1 MIPAYL
7 EEENLRIL
15 LPRITAVLAREGA
28 AYEILVID
36 TVRPLDATEEAC
48 RTLGARCVRR
58 APSDSF
64 GSAVRTGIEQARG
77 EWVLFM
83 DADGSHT
90 PEFIPRLLERRADSD
105 VVIASRYVEG
115 GYTENA
121 RLLIAMSRLVNICYG
136 VVLGIHL
143 KDISNSFKL
152 YRKELLGDL
161 ALRAD
166 NFDVIEE
173 MLFKI
178 VRRHPGV
185 RMTEVTFTFKRRMFG
200 DTKRNL
206 VSFTATYVFT
216 LLRLRFRLR

>member
-15 LPRITAVLAREGA
+15 LPRITEVMAREGA
-28 AYEILVID
+28 PYEVVVVD
-36 TVRPLDATEEAC
+36 TVKALDATEEAC
-48 RTLGARCVRR
+48 RLHGARCVRR

-64 GSAVRTGIEQARG
+64 GSAVRTGIEEARG
-77 EWVLFM
+77 DWVLFM
-83 DADGSHT
+83 DADGSHP
-90 PEFIPRLLERRADSD
+90 PEFIPRLLERRTDSD
-105 VVIASRYVEG
+105 LVIASRYVEG

-121 RLLIAMSRLVNICYG
+121 RPLIWMSRAVNVCYG
-136 VVLGIHL
+136 VVLGIRL

-152 YRKELLGDL
+152 YRGSLLRDL

-173 MLFKI
+173 VLYKI
-178 VRRHPGV
+178 VRRHPDV
-185 RMTEVTFTFKRRMFG
+185 RMTEVPFTFKSRMFG

-206 VSFTATYVFT
+206 VSFTVTYVFT